1 VQRTITLLSII
12 GALCLLLGTEGRAPA
27 VAQPAKE
34 FKLKL
39 MGINRAVDNFKAYE
53 KWGRVV
59 EQRTDGRVKIEVTS
73 LPELGLGGAEIIRVL
88 KTGVVDIAEVYGGF
102 VAGELPL
109 IEIVELPGVFPDADT
124 AKKAHQVWKPHLAK
138 LLDEKA
144 NAVLLARAVYPEQ
157 VFFSKKPIRK
167 LQDFKDLK
175 TRVHSVVLSHLVAG
189 LGGQPLTI
197 AFAEVYTAL
206 ERGTLDAAI
215 TGTKPGADV
224 KLYEVSKYLVGP
236 IGLRPHVGIAINK
249 AAWNRLPKDL
259 QVIMQEEA
267 QRVIEEP
274 SFDLIEQLNKDGI
287 ALNEKHGMESI
298 SFPPEIMAAIREV
311 ARTKIVPDWVKR
323 AGGKEAAQLFND
335 IIAPLVGF
343 TVTP

>member
-1 VQRTITLLSII
+1 VKWTKGVLSLM
-12 GALCLLLGTEGRAPA
+12 GMLVLLLGAGGRAPA
-27 VAQPAKE
+27 TAQPAKE

-53 KWGRVV
+53 QWGRLV
-59 EQRTDGRVKIEVTS
+59 EQRTAGRVKIDVTS

-88 KTGVVDIAEVYGGF
+88 KTGVVDIVEVYGGY

-109 IEIVELPGVFPDADT
+109 IEIVELPGVFLDAET
-124 AKKAHQVWKPHLAK
+124 AKKAHQAWKPHLAR
-138 LLDEKA
+138 LLEEKA
-144 NAVLLARAVYPEQ
+144 NAVLLARAMYPEQ
-157 VFFSKKPIRK
+157 VFFSRKPIRK

-206 ERGTLDAAI
+206 ERGTLEAAI

-224 KLYEVSKYLVGP
+224 KLFEVSKYLVGP

-249 AAWNRLPKDL
+249 TVWNKLPSDV
-259 QVIMQEEA
+259 QTIMQEEA
-267 QRVIEEP
+267 QRVIEDP

-287 ALNEKHGMESI
+287 ATNEKRGMEFIPFSPDI
-298 SFPPEIMAAIREV
+298 REAIREV
-311 ARTKIVPDWVKR
+311 ARTKIVPDWVRR
-323 AGGKEAAQLFND
+323 AGGKEAAQLFNE

-343 TVTP
+343 TVAP

>member
-1 VQRTITLLSII
+1 MLLC
-12 GALCLLLGTEGRAPA
+12 AVWWPAP
-27 VAQPAKE
+27 VTAQPAKE

-39 MGINRAVDNFKAYE
+39 MGINRAVDNFKTYE
-53 KWGRVV
+53 KWARAV
-59 EQRTDGRVKIEVTS
+59 EQRAAGRVKIEVTS
-73 LPELGLGGAEIIRVL
+73 LPELGMGGVETIRLL
-88 KTGVVDIAEVYGGF
+88 KTGVVDIAEVYGGY

-109 IEIVELPGVFPDADT
+109 IEIVELPGVFLDAET
-124 AKKAHQVWKPHLAK
+124 AKQAHQAWKPHLAK

-144 NAVLLARAVYPEQ
+144 NAVLLARAMYPEQ
-157 VFFSKKPIRK
+157 VFFSKKPLRK

-197 AFAEVYTAL
+197 AFAELYTSL

-224 KLYEVSKYLVGP
+224 KLFEVSKYLVGP
-236 IGLRPHVGIAINK
+236 IGLRPHVGVAINK
-249 AAWNRLPKDL
+249 TVWNKLPGDI
-259 QVIMQEEA
+259 QTIMQEEA
-267 QRVIEEP
+267 LKEIEDP

-287 ALNEKHGMESI
+287 ATNEKNGMEYI
-298 SFPPEIMAAIREV
+298 SFPPEIKEAVREV

-323 AGGKEAAQLFND
+323 AGGKEAAHLFNE

-343 TVTP
+343 TVAP

>member
-1 VQRTITLLSII
+1 MKWTTGVCSVI
-12 GALCLLLGTEGRAPA
+12 GVLVLLLGAGGRAPA
-27 VAQPAKE
+27 TAQPAKE

-39 MGINRAVDNFKAYE
+39 IGINRAVDNFKAYE
-53 KWGRVV
+53 KWARAV
-59 EQRTDGRVKIEVTS
+59 EQRAAGRVKIEVTS
-73 LPELGLGGAEIIRVL
+73 LPELGMGGVETIRLL
-88 KTGVVDIAEVYGGF
+88 KTGVVDIAEVYGGY

-109 IEIVELPGVFPDADT
+109 IEIVELPGVFLDAET
-124 AKKAHQVWKPHLAK
+124 AKKAHQAWKPHLAK

-144 NAVLLARAVYPEQ
+144 NAVLLARAMYPEQ

-224 KLYEVSKYLVGP
+224 KLFEVSKYLVGP

-249 AAWNRLPKDL
+249 TAWNKLPSDI
-259 QVIMQEEA
+259 QTIMQEEA
-267 QRVIEEP
+267 LKEIEDP

-287 ALNEKHGMESI
+287 ATNEKNGMEYMA
-298 SFPPEIMAAIREV
+298 FPPEIKEAIREV
-311 ARTKIVPDWVKR
+311 ARTKIVPEWVKR
-323 AGGKEAAQLFND
+323 AGGKEAAQLFNE

-343 TVTP
+343 TVAP

>member
-1 VQRTITLLSII
+1 MPLMYLLGVMGTLLW
-12 GALCLLLGTEGRAPA
+12 LLGATAPVA
-27 VAQPAKE
+27 AQPAKE
-34 FKLKL
+34 VKLKL

-53 KWGRVV
+53 KWARAV
-59 EQRTDGRVKIEVTS
+59 EQRAAGRVKIEVTS
-73 LPELGLGGAEIIRVL
+73 LPELGMGGVETIRLL
-88 KTGVVDIAEVYGGF
+88 KTGVVDIAEVYGGY

-109 IEIVELPGVFPDADT
+109 IEIVELPGVFLDAET
-124 AKKAHQVWKPHLAK
+124 AKKAHQAWKPHLAK

-144 NAVLLARAVYPEQ
+144 NAVLLARAMYPEQ
-157 VFFSKKPIRK
+157 VFFSKKPLRN

-197 AFAEVYTAL
+197 AFAELYTSL

-224 KLYEVSKYLVGP
+224 KLFEVSKYLVGP

-249 AAWNRLPKDL
+249 TAWNRLPSDI
-259 QVIMQEEA
+259 QTIMQEEA
-267 QRVIEEP
+267 MKEIEDP

-287 ALNEKHGMESI
+287 ATNEKNGMEYI
-298 SFPPEIMAAIREV
+298 SFPPEIREAVREV
-311 ARTKIVPDWVKR
+311 ARTKIVPDWVRR
-323 AGGKEAAQLFND
+323 AGGKEAAQLFNE

>member
-1 VQRTITLLSII
+1 
-12 GALCLLLGTEGRAPA
+12 

-59 EQRTDGRVKIEVTS
+59 EQRTEGRVKFEVTS

-88 KTGVVDIAEVYGGF
+88 KTGVVDIAEVYSGY

-109 IEIVELPGVFPDADT
+109 IEMVELPGVFPDADT
-124 AKKAHQVWKPHLAK
+124 AKKAHQAWKPHLAR
-138 LLDEKA
+138 LLDEKS
-144 NAVLLARAVYPEQ
+144 NAVLLARAMYPEQ

-167 LQDFKDLK
+167 LQDFRDLK
-175 TRVHSVVLSHLVAG
+175 TRVHSVALSHLVAG

-224 KLYEVSKYLVGP
+224 KLHEVSKYLVGP

-249 AAWNRLPKDL
+249 AVWNKLPKDI
-259 QVIMQEEA
+259 QTIMQEEA
-267 QRVIEEP
+267 QKVIEEP

-287 ALNEKHGMESI
+287 ATNEKHGMESI
-298 SFPPEIMAAIREV
+298 AFPPEIMAAIREV

>member
-1 VQRTITLLSII
+1 MKWTAGVFSVVGVLL
-12 GALCLLLGTEGRAPA
+12 LLLGIGGGALA
-27 VAQPAKE
+27 IAQPAKE

-53 KWGRVV
+53 KWGRTV
-59 EQRTDGRVKIEVTS
+59 EQRTGGRVQFEVTS

-88 KTGVVDIAEVYGGF
+88 KTGVVDIVEVYGGF

-109 IEIVELPGVFPDADT
+109 IEIVELPGVFPDAET
-124 AKKAHQVWKPHLAK
+124 AKKAHQAWKPHLAK

-157 VFFSKKPIRK
+157 VFFSRKPLRK

-197 AFAEVYTAL
+197 AFAEVYTAM
-206 ERGTLDAAI
+206 ERGTVDAAI

-236 IGLRPHVGIAINK
+236 IGLRPQVAIAINK
-249 AAWNRLPKDL
+249 TVWNKLPSDI
-259 QVIMQEEA
+259 QAIMQEEA
-267 QRVIEEP
+267 QRIIEEP

-287 ALNEKHGMESI
+287 ATNEKHGMESI
-298 SFPPEIMAAIREV
+298 TFTPDIKEAIREV

-323 AGGKEAAQLFND
+323 AGGKEAAQLFNA

-343 TVTP
+343 TVAP

>member
-1 VQRTITLLSII
+1 MGVLV
-12 GALCLLLGTEGRAPA
+12 LLLGIGGGDLAT
-27 VAQPAKE
+27 AQPAKE
-34 FKLKL
+34 IKLKL

-53 KWGRVV
+53 RWGRTV
-59 EQRTDGRVKIEVTS
+59 EQRTAGRVKFEVTS

-88 KTGVVDIAEVYGGF
+88 KTGVVDVAEVYGGF

-109 IEIVELPGVFPDADT
+109 IEIVELPGVFPDAET
-124 AKKAHQVWKPHLAK
+124 AKKAHQAWKPYLAK
-138 LLDEKA
+138 LLEEKA

-224 KLYEVSKYLVGP
+224 KLFEVSKYLVGP

-249 AAWNRLPKDL
+249 TVWNKLPSDI
-259 QVIMQEEA
+259 QTIMQEEA
-267 QRVIEEP
+267 QRVIEDP
-274 SFDLIEQLNKDGI
+274 SFDLIEQLNNDGI
-287 ALNEKHGMESI
+287 ATNEKNGMESI
-298 SFPPEIMAAIREV
+298 TFPPEIREAIREV

-323 AGGKEAAQLFND
+323 AGGKEAAQLFNE

-343 TVTP
+343 TVAP

>member
-1 VQRTITLLSII
+1 MPLMYLLGVMGTLLW
-12 GALCLLLGTEGRAPA
+12 LLGATAPVA
-27 VAQPAKE
+27 AQPAKE
-34 FKLKL
+34 VKLKL

-53 KWGRVV
+53 KWARAV
-59 EQRTDGRVKIEVTS
+59 EQRAAGRVKIEVTS
-73 LPELGLGGAEIIRVL
+73 LPELGMGGVETIRLL
-88 KTGVVDIAEVYGGF
+88 KTGVVDIAEVYGGY

-109 IEIVELPGVFPDADT
+109 IEIVELPGVFLDAET
-124 AKKAHQVWKPHLAK
+124 AKKAHQAWKPHLAK

-144 NAVLLARAVYPEQ
+144 NAVLLARAMYPEQ
-157 VFFSKKPIRK
+157 VFFSKKPLRN

-197 AFAEVYTAL
+197 AFAELYTSL

-224 KLYEVSKYLVGP
+224 KLFEVSKYLVGP

-249 AAWNRLPKDL
+249 TAWNRLPSDI
-259 QVIMQEEA
+259 QTIMQEEA
-267 QRVIEEP
+267 LKEIEDP

-287 ALNEKHGMESI
+287 ATNEKNGMEYI
-298 SFPPEIMAAIREV
+298 SFPPEIREAVREV
-311 ARTKIVPDWVKR
+311 ARTKIVPDWVRR
-323 AGGKEAAQLFND
+323 AGGKEAAQLFNE